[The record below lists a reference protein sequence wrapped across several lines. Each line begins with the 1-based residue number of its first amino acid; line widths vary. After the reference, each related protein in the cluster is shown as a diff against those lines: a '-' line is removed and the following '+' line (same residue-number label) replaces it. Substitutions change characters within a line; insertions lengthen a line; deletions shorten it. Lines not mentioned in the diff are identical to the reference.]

1 MVIKLLAKSLVDALP
16 GKRTISKWGAL
27 LPVPLRSYLS
37 YRFFSAVARRTPNQ
51 MHLKTNMGISQNYL
65 CDLSS
70 QNHHVAIFG
79 KPEYYLGERGALML
93 SEYLTKYSDA
103 FVDIGA
109 HIGYFTFYIREKTEV
124 DTPVY
129 FFEPDPDLF
138 ELIYKN
144 VNSNTMKNVHGFRTA
159 IGSTEGTITFYK
171 NISDPLSG
179 SITQDFSCTHNVEK
193 IQVDSTTF
201 STFSRQFSLK
211 NACVKVDVEGAE
223 FDFIEGALGSL
234 NSISYLIME
243 VLGIAN
249 ERQIIQYIIRLGFF
263 AYYINDYCLEQS
275 IDGSFKYIN
284 PQYNWLFCH
293 DTPCQLRT
301 KLAGSPFTVVSAE
314 APQNKLSQ

>member
-1 MVIKLLAKSLVDALP
+1 VLIKFLAKSLVDALP
-16 GKRTISKWGAL
+16 GKEAISKWGAL
-27 LPVPLRSYLS
+27 FPLPLRSYLS
-37 YRFFSAVARRTPNQ
+37 YRFFSAVARRTLNQ
-51 MHLKTNMGISQNYL
+51 MHLKTNMGISQNYV

-70 QNHHVAIFG
+70 QNHHVALFG
-79 KPEYYLGERGALML
+79 KPEYYWGERGALML

-109 HIGYFTFYIREKTEV
+109 HIGYFTFYIREKIEA
-124 DTPVY
+124 DKPVY

-138 ELIYKN
+138 DLVYKN

-171 NISDPLSG
+171 NMSDPLSG
-179 SITQDFSCTHNVEK
+179 SITRDFSCTHNVEK
-193 IQVDSTTF
+193 IQVNSTTF
-201 STFSRQFSLK
+201 SIFSRQFSLK

-223 FDFIEGALGSL
+223 FDFIEGALDSL
-234 NSISYLIME
+234 DSIAYLIME

-249 ERQIIQYIIRLGFF
+249 ERQIVQYMISLGFF

-275 IDGSFKYIN
+275 MDGSFKYID

-301 KLAGSPFTVVSAE
+301 KLAGSTFTVVSAE
-314 APQNKLSQ
+314 APQNKLN